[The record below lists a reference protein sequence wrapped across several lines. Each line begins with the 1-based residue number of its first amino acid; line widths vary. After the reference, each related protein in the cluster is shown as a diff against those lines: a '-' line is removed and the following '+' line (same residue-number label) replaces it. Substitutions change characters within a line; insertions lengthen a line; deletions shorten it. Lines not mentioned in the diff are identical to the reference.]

1 MDQFVGEIRIVGF
14 NFEPREWALCNGQ
27 LLPIAQNTALFSL
40 LGTTYGGDGRTT
52 FGLPNL
58 QGRAAMHP
66 GQGQGLTPR
75 QLGETGGTQNE
86 TLSQSTMPQHN
97 HEFKPASGS
106 ASTGI
111 PSVVNS
117 LAAGTANT
125 YGAANNM
132 VPMGEVVG
140 GGQPHNN
147 MQPYEV
153 LNFVIALQ
161 GIYPPRP

>member
-1 MDQFVGEIRIVGF
+1 MDPFVGEIRIVGF
-14 NFEPREWALCNGQ
+14 NFEPRGWALCNGQ

-52 FGLPNL
+52 FGLPNF
-58 QGRAAMHP
+58 QGRAVMHR
-66 GQGQGLTPR
+66 GQGPGLTLR
-75 QLGETGGTQNE
+75 DLGETGGSDTE

-97 HEFKPASGS
+97 HELSAASGS
-106 ASTGI
+106 ATTGT
-111 PSVVNS
+111 PSGANS

-125 YGAANNM
+125 YGTANNM